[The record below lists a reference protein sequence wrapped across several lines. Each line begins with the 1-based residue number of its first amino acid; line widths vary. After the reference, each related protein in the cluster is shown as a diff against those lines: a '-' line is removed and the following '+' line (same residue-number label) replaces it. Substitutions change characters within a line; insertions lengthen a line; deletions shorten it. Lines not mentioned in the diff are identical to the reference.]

1 MDKPE
6 ESNVQEVKQMLK
18 VRNELGWDKINNFI
32 KWLNPEGKQ
41 DSLIVQWRLE
51 VENLIELRDAL
62 GWGGINE
69 FIKQQNPDGLRPS
82 LLR

>member
-6 ESNVQEVKQMLK
+6 VSSAEEVKKMLK
-18 VRNELGWDKINNFI
+18 VRNELGWGMINNFI
-32 KWLNPEGKQ
+32 KWLNPEGKR

-51 VENLIELRDAL
+51 VENLIESRSAL
-62 GWGGINE
+62 GWEIINE
-69 FIKQQNPDGLRPS
+69 FIKQQNPNGVRPS